1 MAYGGGYWGGY
12 SDIGWSPTGD
22 GLSVMVDWAKDG
34 SFTTWGDDVTTLVR
48 GGFSVQYGRDQATA
62 VAPLVS
68 GSGGFTLDNVDRRFS
83 SRNSASLLF
92 GKLKPG
98 RPVLIARTVNG
109 GTTILFRG
117 HTDDQPLNPD
127 ADSKTVTVSLVD
139 FLADFQGQP
148 VNIPLQAGLRTG
160 AAINAVLDD
169 CEWPATLRDIDPGAT
184 VIPWFWADN
193 KDAGQLLDEL
203 VRSEGSPAG
212 LWIGSDGS
220 IVFRDRH
227 HRLIRSASTTVQAT
241 LRGSGAAEPVMS
253 RDFTYNENWQNVL
266 NTGTVSVDV
275 RTAQPLQVV
284 WSSDLTIS
292 LAAGE
297 QTVITASTSDPFYGA
312 IPPQAGVDYTT
323 AGGAIA
329 TSLTRTSGGST
340 GIILIAAGA
349 TVVSALQLRA
359 QPVTVAYSVQV
370 SDSDAQSIAD
380 YGARAFPSDLPWCGR
395 YDAQAVLT
403 STVAQRAQPLTQVT
417 TSIMCGVNVPRTQAT
432 LALDLS
438 DRVHV
443 VEAET
448 VTDADFYVETI
459 GHTAPTIMEHKVTLG
474 LEAAPQEASPLARAD
489 VAGVGADVGR
499 VPVGVGDPTTIA
511 IVDSPVVGHRADEGV
526 AVW

>member
-1 MAYGGGYWGGY
+1 VAYGGGYWGGY

-22 GLSVMVDWAKDG
+22 GLSVLVDWAKDG
-34 SFTTWGDDVTTLVR
+34 SFTTWGDDVTALVR
-48 GGFSVQYGRDQATA
+48 GGFSVTYGRDQATA

-127 ADSKTVTVSLVD
+127 ADSKTVSLSLVD
-139 FLADFQGQP
+139 SLADFQGQS

-160 AAINAVLDD
+160 AAIGAVLDA
-169 CEWPATLRDIDPGAT
+169 CAWPTALRDLDPGAT

-241 LRGSGAAEPVMS
+241 LRGGSSTVEPLMS

-266 NTGTVSVDV
+266 NTGSVSVDV
-275 RTAQPLQVV
+275 RTPQPLQVV
-284 WSSDLTIS
+284 WSSDTP
-292 LAAGE
+292 LALSAGE

-323 AGGAIA
+323 AGGAIT
-329 TSLTRTSGGST
+329 TSLTRTSGGSA
-340 GIILIAAGA
+340 GIVITAAGA

-395 YDAQAVLT
+395 YDAQAVVS

-474 LEAAPQEASPLARAD
+474 LEA
-489 VAGVGADVGR
+489 
-499 VPVGVGDPTTIA
+499 VPVPVTPTLRFDTAGAGFDQGKFGSGLADGSNMFIFDA
-511 IVDSPVVGHRADEGV
+511 GSGHRFDEGV
-526 AVW
+526 FAT